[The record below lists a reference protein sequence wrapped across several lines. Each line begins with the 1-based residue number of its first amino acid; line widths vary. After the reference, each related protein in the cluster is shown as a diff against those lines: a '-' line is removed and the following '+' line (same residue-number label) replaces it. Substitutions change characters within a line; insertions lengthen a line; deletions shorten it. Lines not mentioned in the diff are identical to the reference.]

1 MARNRLKY
9 SRAVLVA
16 TLVLAA
22 AACGSDESATPEPTD
37 VSSTAPGTA
46 KPVALSATEFATVQQ
61 PVAVVERDPQEDI
74 LFIVDRIGQVQAFN
88 RSGDDLGVVLD
99 MTAATQASGEQGLLG
114 LAFVR
119 HSDESWWGFVN
130 YTNLEGDT
138 VIAGYPSDADG
149 VFDTSK
155 KRVLM
160 TIEQPYPNHNGGGM
174 FGAEDGSLLIATGDG
189 GAANDPDRVA
199 LNLASP
205 LGKLLRITPWPTD
218 NAEYTVPSDNPFIN
232 EPDALPEIWSYGL
245 RNPWRFTIANDNL
258 WIADVGQRDWEEVN
272 LVAPNGGELAGRG
285 ANFGWSAFEA
295 DQVFNKDQSAPNH
308 TAPVFSYPHE
318 NNRCSISGG
327 AVAGEALQPIAEW
340 YLFSDFCSGE
350 IYALERVSQDE
361 FELHTLTDSLGKIVS
376 VDATSGG
383 VFASDIDGKVLQL
396 KMAD

>member
-1 MARNRLKY
+1 MY

-16 TLVLAA
+16 TLVLGA

-37 VSSTAPGTA
+37 VSSTMPGTA
-46 KPVALSATEFATVQQ
+46 ESVALSATEFATVQQ
-61 PVAVVERDPQEDI
+61 PVAVVERDPQEEI
-74 LFIVDRIGQVQAFN
+74 LFIVDRIGQVRSFD
-88 RSGDDLGVVLD
+88 RSGDELGVVLD
-99 MTAATQASGEQGLLG
+99 MTTETQASGEQGLLG
-114 LAFVR
+114 LTFLR
-119 HSDESWWGFVN
+119 HPDDSWWGFVN
-130 YTNLEGDT
+130 YTNLDGDT
-138 VIAGYPSDADG
+138 VIAGYPSDEKG
-149 VFDTSK
+149 VFDVSK
-155 KRVLM
+155 KRILM

-174 FGAEDGSLLIATGDG
+174 FGAGDGTLMIATGDG
-189 GAANDPDRVA
+189 GAADDPDRVA

-205 LGKLLRITPWPTD
+205 LGKLLRITPWATE

-272 LVAPNGGELAGRG
+272 LVEPNDGELAGRG

-295 DQVFNKDQSAPNH
+295 DQVFNNDQSAPNH

-327 AVAGEALQPIAEW
+327 AVAGEALQPISEW

-361 FELHTLTDSLGKIVS
+361 FELRTLTDSLGKIVS
-376 VDATSGG
+376 VDATSSG

>member
-1 MARNRLKY
+1 
-9 SRAVLVA
+9 
-16 TLVLAA
+16 
-22 AACGSDESATPEPTD
+22 
-37 VSSTAPGTA
+37 
-46 KPVALSATEFATVQQ
+46 VALSATEFATVQQ

-99 MTAATQASGEQGLLG
+99 MTTDTKASGEQGLLG

>member
-1 MARNRLKY
+1 MY

-16 TLVLAA
+16 TLVLGA
-22 AACGSDESATPEPTD
+22 AACGSDKSATPEPTE
-37 VSSTAPGTA
+37 VSSTMPGTA
-46 KPVALSATEFATVQQ
+46 ESVALSATEFATVEQ

-74 LFIVDRIGQVQAFN
+74 LFIVDRIGQVRSFD
-88 RSGDDLGVVLD
+88 RSGEELGVVLD
-99 MTAATQASGEQGLLG
+99 MTTETQASGEWGLLG
-114 LAFVR
+114 LTFLR
-119 HSDESWWGFVN
+119 HPDDSWWGFVN
-130 YTNLEGDT
+130 YTNLDGDT
-138 VIAGYPSDADG
+138 VIAGYPSDDNG
-149 VFDTSK
+149 VFDVSK
-155 KRVLM
+155 KRILM

-174 FGAEDGSLLIATGDG
+174 FGAGDGTLIIATGDG
-189 GAANDPDRVA
+189 GAADDPDRVA

-205 LGKLLRITPWPTD
+205 LGKLLRITPWPTE

-272 LVAPNGGELAGRG
+272 LVQPNDGELAGRG

-295 DQVFNKDQSAPNH
+295 DQVFNNDQSAPNH

-318 NNRCSISGG
+318 NNMCSISGG
-327 AVAGEALQPIAEW
+327 AVAGQALEPIAEW

-361 FELHTLTDSLGKIVS
+361 FELRTLTNSLGKIVS
-376 VDATSGG
+376 VDATSSG
-383 VFASDIDGKVLQL
+383 VFASDIDGKILQL

>member
-1 MARNRLKY
+1 MY

-16 TLVLAA
+16 TLVLGA
-22 AACGSDESATPEPTD
+22 AACGSDKSATPEPTE
-37 VSSTAPGTA
+37 VSSTMPGTA
-46 KPVALSATEFATVQQ
+46 ESVALSATEFATVEQ

-74 LFIVDRIGQVQAFN
+74 LFIVDRIGQVRSFD
-88 RSGDDLGVVLD
+88 RSGEELGVVLD
-99 MTAATQASGEQGLLG
+99 MTTETQASGEWGLLG
-114 LAFVR
+114 LTFLR
-119 HSDESWWGFVN
+119 HPDDSWWGFVN
-130 YTNLEGDT
+130 YTNLDGDT
-138 VIAGYPSDADG
+138 VIAGYPSDDNG
-149 VFDTSK
+149 VFDVSK
-155 KRVLM
+155 KRILM

-174 FGAEDGSLLIATGDG
+174 FGAGDGTLIIATGDG
-189 GAANDPDRVA
+189 GAADDPDRVA

-205 LGKLLRITPWPTD
+205 LGKLLRITPWPTE

-272 LVAPNGGELAGRG
+272 LVEPNDGELAGRG

-295 DQVFNKDQSAPNH
+295 DQVFNNDQSAPNH
-308 TAPVFSYPHE
+308 TAPVFSYPHK

-327 AVAGEALQPIAEW
+327 AVAGQALEPIAEW

-361 FELHTLTDSLGKIVS
+361 FELRTLTNSLGKIVS
-376 VDATSGG
+376 VDATSSG
-383 VFASDIDGKVLQL
+383 VFASDIDGKILQL

>member
-1 MARNRLKY
+1 RFAKRECKMSVKPVRQVTPPAARIWLAGISATTLAAGANAGWLWICVNLFNWEIVVPEGFQ
-9 SRAVLVA
+9 SSVFVDASVLRVTVATAIAGVLA
-16 TLVLAA
+16 TLVAGV
-22 AACGSDESATPEPTD
+22 AACGGDDADSSGPTS
-37 VSSTAPGTA
+37 VSSTGPETA
-46 KPVALSATEFATVQQ
+46 KPVALSAIEFATVEQ
-61 PVAVVERDPQEDI
+61 PVAVVERDRQDDF
-74 LFIVDRIGQVQAFN
+74 LFILDRIGQVQIVTRA
-88 RSGDDLGVVLD
+88 GEKVAIALD
-99 MTAATQASGEQGLLG
+99 MTTDTQASGEQGLLG

-189 GAANDPDRVA
+189 GAADDPDRVA

-218 NAEYTVPSDNPFIN
+218 NAEYTIPPDNPFIDTA
-232 EPDALPEIWSYGL
+232 EALPEIWAYGL
-245 RNPWRFTIANDNL
+245 RNPWRFTIDNGNL

-285 ANFGWSAFEA
+285 ANFGWSA
-295 DQVFNKDQSAPNH
+295 
-308 TAPVFSYPHE
+308 
-318 NNRCSISGG
+318 
-327 AVAGEALQPIAEW
+327 
-340 YLFSDFCSGE
+340 
-350 IYALERVSQDE
+350 
-361 FELHTLTDSLGKIVS
+361 
-376 VDATSGG
+376 
-383 VFASDIDGKVLQL
+383 
-396 KMAD
+396 